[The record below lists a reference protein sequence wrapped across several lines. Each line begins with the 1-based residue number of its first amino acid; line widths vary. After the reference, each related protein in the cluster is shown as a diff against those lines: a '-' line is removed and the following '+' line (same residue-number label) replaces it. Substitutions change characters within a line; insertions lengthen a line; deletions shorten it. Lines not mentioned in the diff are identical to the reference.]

1 MEPDVI
7 APAGLADTRAD
18 QYSQARVEG
27 RRVYVSGMVGRDEQ
41 FDPVGDDTETQARQ
55 AFANVETILEAAGC
69 GLGDVSTVTSYLVDA
84 QRRYPAYECVWKD
97 VFDSEPYP
105 CHTAVG
111 VAELVREG
119 FVIEIDVEARL
130 PRPSET
136 ERRDLE

>member
-1 MEPDVI
+1 METDVI

-41 FDPVGDDTETQARQ
+41 FRPVGPDIESQAWQ
-55 AFANVETILEAAGC
+55 AFANIETILEAAGC

-84 QRRYPAYECVWKD
+84 QQRYPDYERVWKD

-119 FVIEIDVEARL
+119 FFVEIDVEARL
-130 PRPSET
+130 PRASET
-136 ERRDLE
+136 ERRDPE

>member
-1 MEPDVI
+1 METDVI

-41 FDPVGDDTETQARQ
+41 FDPVGDDTESQARR
-55 AFANVETILEAAGC
+55 AFANVETVLEAAGC
-69 GLGDVSTVTSYLVDA
+69 GLEDVSTVTSYLVDA
-84 QRRYPAYECVWKD
+84 QQRYPAYERVWKD
-97 VFDSEPYP
+97 VFEAEPYP

-119 FVIEIDVEARL
+119 FFIEIDVEAQL
-130 PRPSET
+130 PRSSET
-136 ERRDLE
+136 ERRDPE